1 MYDLYVQNDTLLL
14 ADVFENFRNMCLEIY
29 ERDPEGQKCESKLRF
44 FNWYRYVVEEEYVT
58 LFIDMKKVITI
69 ISIIMIKTKNHH
81 NTNIG
86 M

>member
-29 ERDPEGQKCESKLRF
+29 ERDPEGQKCESKIRF

-58 LFIDMKKVITI
+58 LFIDMKKLINKE
-69 ISIIMIKTKNHH
+69 SS
-81 NTNIG
+81 
-86 M
+86 